1 MGRSYHY
8 AMTDTTALDS
18 FLDKWRTR
26 WPEWRVVEVFVPE
39 AQRQLA
45 LAWFA
50 LLQEFTDAMNIAG
63 DPLPA
68 DAKLAWWG
76 EELRDWSRQRS
87 RHPLGRVLEPRR
99 APWFELAEAL
109 PVLIRMREAQSEPA
123 AAFDTVRP
131 LALAIAQVEWALLGH
146 ESTDALVQA
155 IGLQLLAA
163 RLHEAGNAAVPVSLA
178 SQSPTSASEWAAQ
191 LQRQWPARTG
201 GAVPR
206 RLLSALEDSRLQ
218 RFTSVEEGIA
228 PLSPARALWLGW
240 RAARQ
245 R

>member
-1 MGRSYHY
+1 
-8 AMTDTTALDS
+8 MTDSTALDS

-26 WPEWRVVEVFVPE
+26 WPEWRVVEVFVPQS
-39 AQRQLA
+39 QRQLA
-45 LAWFA
+45 VAWFA

-87 RHPLGRVLEPRR
+87 RHPLGRVLEPQR

-109 PVLIRMREAQSEPA
+109 PVLIRMREPFAQPEA
-123 AAFDTVRP
+123 VFDAMRP
-131 LALAIAQVEWALLGH
+131 LASAIAQVESALFH
-146 ESTDALVQA
+146 HTSSDALVHA
-155 IGLQLLAA
+155 IGLQSLAT
-163 RLHEAGNAAVPVSLA
+163 RLHEAADAAVPLSFA
-178 SQSPTSASEWAAQ
+178 SSSGTPAPEWAGE
-191 LQRQWPARTG
+191 LLRQWPAHAD
-201 GAVPR
+201 GAIPR
-206 RLLSALEDSRLQ
+206 RLWSALARSRLQ
-218 RFTSVEEGIA
+218 RYMPAEQGVA
-228 PLSPARALWLGW
+228 PLSPVRALWLGW